1 MTRSTQDI
9 DREIVPRKGLDF
21 HLREDDIPKYWF
33 ANDPFKTR
41 FVDAMSLLFPE
52 GEKFFIQCVR
62 DYKDQVTDPKLLE
75 EIRDFTFQEGQHSM
89 VHIEFNNRVAR
100 QGVAVPEIMAYQ
112 KKFMAAIR
120 RRLPKQYTLGM
131 TAAAEHMTALMAHY
145 FLGNPETFDDA
156 DERIRAIYF
165 WHAIEEIEHKAVA
178 FDVFQKVAKGGYFV
192 RSLAMLHLTVDFPFH
207 TFMIMRHMLK
217 VDGFSREERLKLWL
231 NGLVWL
237 YGPNGIYG
245 KMLVHYLRWYKPG
258 YHPWDAGETAAF
270 QRWRDAYARQHGDAI
285 AATNDFMKARA

>member
-1 MTRSTQDI
+1 MTRSPQDI

-41 FVDAMSLLFPE
+41 FFDAMSLLFPE

-120 RRLPKQYTLGM
+120 RRLPRQYTLGM

-145 FLGNPETFDDA
+145 FLAARKPSKTPTSASAPSISGTPSRKSST
-156 DERIRAIYF
+156 RA
-165 WHAIEEIEHKAVA
+165 WL
-178 FDVFQKVAKGGYFV
+178 
-192 RSLAMLHLTVDFPFH
+192 STC
-207 TFMIMRHMLK
+207 
-217 VDGFSREERLKLWL
+217 SR
-231 NGLVWL
+231 
-237 YGPNGIYG
+237 
-245 KMLVHYLRWYKPG
+245 
-258 YHPWDAGETAAF
+258 
-270 QRWRDAYARQHGDAI
+270 RWRRAAI
-285 AATNDFMKARA
+285 SCVRWPCCTSPSTSRSTPS